1 MVKVGRMRNTKR
13 AILVA
18 CMFAAGVSGASA
30 RPWGAR
36 AKSPSAAGSA
46 SPAASVLSAI
56 EIETSPA
63 RLILRTSGTPVYT
76 TYSPQPG
83 VFVVDLTGV
92 AKASS
97 LSVPTN
103 LPAGLAS
110 VSADEAVEM
119 GNGLTR
125 VTLRFNTPQSV
136 QAAAIDN
143 SVVITL
149 PEVSEAGP
157 AIAETAATPAPVA
170 VATETAPAISP
181 VPAAIEPAV
190 SAAVADPAPPLQTA
204 AAEPSRADVQADT
217 IVENA
222 PASSVAELQPRGK
235 ATVLTSV
242 ETSGS
247 GASLVVRLSGDGEIR
262 YKSFRLENPIRIVL
276 DLIGIRNGMKQPN
289 LNLGDPYVKRIRIS
303 QFKAAPDPVTRVVL
317 DLDEKVEYQ
326 VSASGSSV
334 AVAFGGTPAMMPEP
348 VVAAAAVM
356 APAVV
361 ASAPPPAAVAPVR
374 KSPKTATKAAAHS
387 KTPAAAPE
395 WAATAAPAPDVANVA
410 VPAPAGAEPKKAA
423 STVEVSAPKSRARAT
438 ITNDVPSQ
446 VPTIAQNAEWKMPSE
461 PMRVINAPS
470 PQTAPR
476 TPPTTTTTPPS
487 SGASNENREDVFNE
501 GSPQQPASSNAT
513 VTPTTTNASGT
524 QQTTLSGTVSQS
536 AGGRILGSNDKVY
549 TGEPIS
555 LNLKDADIKD
565 VLRTFAQLTGLNI
578 AVDPFVKGTV
588 TVEFNEVPWDQALEL
603 ILRQN
608 QLTYVLEGN
617 VMRVGYL
624 NILVAEAQAQHDILE
639 AERLNVALQTISFK
653 LSYARAADVEHLL
666 IQMAS
671 PRARIITDAR
681 TNQIVISDIPAYL
694 QTMKNLID
702 SVDVPTPQV
711 VIEARIVETTKTFLQ
726 QYGVTWGFGGNLNP
740 GLGTGTGLQFPNSVK
755 FDAGPFAFATGTPVL
770 DLTLSNV
777 LGTFDLDFLLA
788 ASESEGLVKVISA
801 PKITTQD
808 NVSAEISSGLSIPFQ
823 TRINFTTTISYVDA
837 VLRLAVR
844 PQITAQ
850 DTIIMDIEVSKVEP
864 ALGLALEGS
873 AGTPLSKRSATTKLM
888 VRDGGTSVIG
898 GIYQASE
905 NNSQSRVP
913 FLHEIPVL
921 GNLFKNHNVSSRH
934 DELLIF
940 ITPRIVKNS

>member
-1 MVKVGRMRNTKR
+1 
-13 AILVA
+13 
-18 CMFAAGVSGASA
+18 
-30 RPWGAR
+30 
-36 AKSPSAAGSA
+36 
-46 SPAASVLSAI
+46 
-56 EIETSPA
+56 
-63 RLILRTSGTPVYT
+63 
-76 TYSPQPG
+76 
-83 VFVVDLTGV
+83 
-92 AKASS
+92 
-97 LSVPTN
+97 
-103 LPAGLAS
+103 
-110 VSADEAVEM
+110 
-119 GNGLTR
+119 
-125 VTLRFNTPQSV
+125 
-136 QAAAIDN
+136 
-143 SVVITL
+143 
-149 PEVSEAGP
+149 
-157 AIAETAATPAPVA
+157 
-170 VATETAPAISP
+170 
-181 VPAAIEPAV
+181 
-190 SAAVADPAPPLQTA
+190 
-204 AAEPSRADVQADT
+204 
-217 IVENA
+217 
-222 PASSVAELQPRGK
+222 
-235 ATVLTSV
+235 
-242 ETSGS
+242 
-247 GASLVVRLSGDGEIR
+247 
-262 YKSFRLENPIRIVL
+262 
-276 DLIGIRNGMKQPN
+276 
-289 LNLGDPYVKRIRIS
+289 
-303 QFKAAPDPVTRVVL
+303 
-317 DLDEKVEYQ
+317 
-326 VSASGSSV
+326 
-334 AVAFGGTPAMMPEP
+334 
-348 VVAAAAVM
+348 
-356 APAVV
+356 
-361 ASAPPPAAVAPVR
+361 
-374 KSPKTATKAAAHS
+374 
-387 KTPAAAPE
+387 
-395 WAATAAPAPDVANVA
+395 
-410 VPAPAGAEPKKAA
+410 
-423 STVEVSAPKSRARAT
+423 
-438 ITNDVPSQ
+438 
-446 VPTIAQNAEWKMPSE
+446 MPSE
-461 PMRVINAPS
+461 PLRVINAPA
-470 PQTAPR
+470 PQTAPK

-501 GSPQQPASSNAT
+501 GSPQQPPSSNAA

-726 QYGVTWGFGGNLNP
+726 QYGITWGFGGTLNP

-755 FDAGPFAFATGTPVL
+755 FDAGPFAFLSGTPLL
-770 DLTLSNV
+770 DVTLSNV
-777 LGTFDLDFLLA
+777 LGTFDLDFMLGA
-788 ASESEGLVKVISA
+788 AESEGLVKVISA

-921 GNLFKNHNVSSRH
+921 GNLFKNHNISSRH